1 MKMTYTELKNRHS
14 NLILIGKMT
23 LPRKVSVAIARNIV
37 KFEKELDVYTKQ
49 RNDIADRYA
58 KKDEA
63 GNYITDNDNF
73 TFDTEDDKTVF
84 LQEMKELNETEIDV
98 QVMVFKASDLDRCDE
113 VERYAI
119 LSPVQEAAIEWMID
133 YGEEADLDEITS

>member
-1 MKMTYTELKNRHS
+1 MKMTYAELKNRHS
-14 NLILIGKMT
+14 NLIVIGKLT

-63 GNYITDNDNF
+63 GNYITDKDNF
-73 TFDTEDDKTVF
+73 TFDTEENKTVF
-84 LQEMKELNETEIDV
+84 LQEMKELNETELDV
-98 QVMVFKASDLDRCDE
+98 PVMVFKATELDRCDE

-119 LSPVQEAAIEWMID
+119 LSPIQEAAIEWMID
-133 YGEEADLDEITS
+133 YGEEADEITS